1 MDRIK
6 DFISVAAG
14 AVGSAIA
21 YLFGGWNSA
30 TLTLCIFMAVDYL
43 SGLVVAG
50 VFHKSRKSDGGALDS
65 KAGFKG
71 LFKKAFIL
79 LVILLAYRLDLLI
92 GSQYIKDMACIA
104 YIVNETL
111 SIIENLGLMGVP
123 VPNVIKKAIDLLNK
137 KTDGGD
143 KNE

>member
-14 AVGSAIA
+14 TVGSAVA

-30 TLTLCIFMAVDYL
+30 MLTLCIFMAVDYL

-143 KNE
+143 QK

>member
-6 DFISVAAG
+6 DFLSIVCG
-14 AVGSAIA
+14 AVGSAVA

-30 TLTLCIFMAVDYL
+30 MLTLCIFMAVDYI

-79 LVILLAYRLDLLI
+79 LVIFLR
-92 GSQYIKDMACIA
+92 
-104 YIVNETL
+104 IVWIYSSARN
-111 SIIENLGLMGVP
+111 I
-123 VPNVIKKAIDLLNK
+123 
-137 KTDGGD
+137 
-143 KNE
+143 

>member
-6 DFISVAAG
+6 DFLSIVCG
-14 AVGSAIA
+14 AVGSVVA

-30 TLTLCIFMAVDYL
+30 MLTLCIFMAVDYL

-50 VFHKSRKSDGGALDS
+50 VFRRSRKSDGGALDS

-137 KTDGGD
+137 KADGGD

>member
-6 DFISVAAG
+6 DFLSIVCG
-14 AVGSAIA
+14 AVGSAVA
-21 YLFGGWNSA
+21 YLFGGWNSSM
-30 TLTLCIFMAVDYL
+30 LTLCIFMAVDYL

-50 VFHKSRKSDGGALDS
+50 VFHRSRKSKGGSLDS

-79 LVILLAYRLDLLI
+79 LVVFLAYRLDLLI
-92 GSQYIKDMACIA
+92 GSQYIKDMTCIA

-123 VPNVIKKAIDLLNK
+123 IPNVIKKAIDLLNK

>member
-21 YLFGGWNSA
+21 CLFGGWNSA
-30 TLTLCIFMAVDYL
+30 MLTLCIFMAVDYL

-50 VFHKSRKSDGGALDS
+50 VFHRSRKSDGGALDS

-143 KNE
+143 KK

>member
-14 AVGSAIA
+14 AVGSSIA

-30 TLTLCIFMAVDYL
+30 MLTLCIFMAVDYL

-71 LFKKAFIL
+71 LFRKAFIL

-143 KNE
+143 KK